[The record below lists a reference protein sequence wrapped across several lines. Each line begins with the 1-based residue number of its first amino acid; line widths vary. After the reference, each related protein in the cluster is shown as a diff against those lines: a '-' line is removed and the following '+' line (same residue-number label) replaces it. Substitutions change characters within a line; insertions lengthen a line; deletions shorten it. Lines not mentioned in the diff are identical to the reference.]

1 MVVEMFCIHGL
12 KTPILFYILL
22 SLGVYTKNRNFR
34 LYMSS
39 KAGHIVILNIAEDN
53 KFVPKPVNNSCIDEQ
68 YFLSSLICNVR

>member
-1 MVVEMFCIHGL
+1 MRVEIIFIHGL
-12 KTPILFYILL
+12 KKPHTFYIFL

-39 KAGHIVILNIAEDN
+39 KAGHTVILNIAEDN
-53 KFVPKPVNNSCIDEQ
+53 KFVPKPINNSCIDEQ